1 MAASSTSTP
10 SALSITSARPITS
23 SPTRLARKFIAKGI
37 FAALARSL
45 SQILDKVAECCPGY
59 PVAKKSLLV
68 AGFEVVTVC
77 LDRRKIHAAMGGQGR
92 EVGCLTGHESLKS
105 LARQG
110 TSFPDLTTGNESR
123 SLEL

>member
-1 MAASSTSTP
+1 
-10 SALSITSARPITS
+10 
-23 SPTRLARKFIAKGI
+23 
-37 FAALARSL
+37 
-45 SQILDKVAECCPGY
+45 
-59 PVAKKSLLV
+59 
-68 AGFEVVTVC
+68 
-77 LDRRKIHAAMGGQGR
+77 MGGQGR